1 MWNCNRQH
9 LKATTTMNCDSTKRS
24 YVART
29 RELQNVLS
37 IHRHRNALAT
47 STSVQKLFFH
57 YKHPRK
63 WVSFIHWTA
72 WTGVTKDLL
81 RMEINFWKYRSL
93 LQDLPYV
100 SNMSHLQVR
109 FGEDKNEVALEILL
123 QTTTWSSRLSTWR
136 SNSDVWGTAAVQLG
150 KAKRVNKNQSIHV
163 H

>member
-9 LKATTTMNCDSTKRS
+9 LKATTTMNCYSTKRS
-24 YVART
+24 YMART

-47 STSVQKLFFH
+47 SMSVQKLFFH

-63 WVSFIHWTA
+63 WVGFIHQTV
-72 WTGVTKDLL
+72 WTGVTKDFLS
-81 RMEINFWKYRSL
+81 MEINFWKYRSL

-109 FGEDKNEVALEILL
+109 FGEDKNEVAVEILL
-123 QTTTWSSRLSTWR
+123 QTTTWSSGLSTWM
-136 SNSDVWGTAAVQLG
+136 SNSGVWGTAAVQLG
-150 KAKRVNKNQSIHV
+150 KAKRVDRKRSMHV